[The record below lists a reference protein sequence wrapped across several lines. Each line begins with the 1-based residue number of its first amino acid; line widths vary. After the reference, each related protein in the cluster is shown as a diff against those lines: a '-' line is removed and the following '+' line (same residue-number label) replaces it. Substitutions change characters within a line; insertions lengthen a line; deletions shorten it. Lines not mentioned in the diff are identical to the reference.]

1 MRTGTY
7 FFKHIA
13 GIATLTAT
21 TFCTLYGQS
30 INLREVKSRLS
41 QPVVLLLENG
51 QQSSG
56 EINAW
61 DGETLS
67 LRTYIGGGSAS
78 MNYAADAIRD
88 ISFTGSE
95 YLPVLYKLEKNP
107 ARSDEA
113 FALFEAFYQQRG
125 RYLRYMDVGE
135 LGMFVRYARFCLT
148 HEKPLRAVAV
158 IEVIR
163 PYIKDD
169 ALLRSLDEATLMGF
183 FLGELYEEAEAQACQ
198 WIEST
203 GYDRSSALGW
213 QILAQLQFMRAAY
226 EDAMWTALNPIAF
239 ANNLPIEH
247 LGACYALAIS
257 AAAET
262 RHEAISER
270 LTKEMQARGFAWPA
284 KLAILAK
291 YNPLT
296 KDTSVSK
303 EQARPVVSSLVEPIQ
318 TPSPID
324 SEIALPTRLQSNTS
338 KP

>member
-1 MRTGTY
+1 MRIVAY
-7 FFKHIA
+7 FFKFIA
-13 GIATLTAT
+13 VIAALTAN
-21 TFCTLYGQS
+21 TFCTLNGQS
-30 INLREVKSRLS
+30 INLREVRNRLS

-51 QQSSG
+51 QQRSG

-67 LRTYIGGGSAS
+67 LRIDIAGGSAS
-78 MNYAADAIRD
+78 MNFAADAIRD
-88 ISFTGSE
+88 IGFTGSE

-107 ARSDEA
+107 SRSDEA
-113 FALFEAFYQQRG
+113 FALFEAFYQQRS
-125 RYLRYMDVGE
+125 RYLRYMDESE
-135 LGMFVRYARFCLT
+135 LGIFVRYARFCLA

-169 ALLRSLDEATLMGF
+169 ALLRSLNEATLMGF
-183 FLGELYEEAEAQACQ
+183 FLGELYEEAEAQARQ
-198 WIEST
+198 WIESA
-203 GYDRSSALGW
+203 GYDRSNALGW

-226 EDAMWTALNPIAF
+226 EDAMWTALNPVAF
-239 ANNLPIEH
+239 ANSLPIEH
-247 LGACYALAIS
+247 LGDCYALAIS
-257 AAAET
+257 AATET
-262 RHEAISER
+262 RHEAIAER
-270 LTKEMQARGFAWPA
+270 LTREMQARGFAWPS

-296 KDTSVSK
+296 KDSSVST
-303 EQARPVVSSLVEPIQ
+303 EQVGPAVSTLAEPLQ

-324 SEIALPTRLQSNTS
+324 SAIALPTRLQSNTS

>member
-1 MRTGTY
+1 MRFIAY
-7 FFKHIA
+7 FFKFIA
-13 GIATLTAT
+13 AIAALTAT
-21 TFCTLYGQS
+21 TFCTLNGQS
-30 INLREVKSRLS
+30 INLREVRSRLS

-51 QQSSG
+51 QQRSG

-67 LRTYIGGGSAS
+67 LRIDISGGSAS
-78 MNYAADAIRD
+78 MNFAADAIRD

-135 LGMFVRYARFCLT
+135 LGMFVRYARFCLA

-169 ALLRSLDEATLMGF
+169 ALLRSLDEASLMGF
-183 FLGELYEEAEAQACQ
+183 FLGELFEEAEAQARQ
-198 WIEST
+198 WIESA

-213 QILAQLQFMRAAY
+213 QILAQIQFMRAAY

-257 AAAET
+257 AATET
-262 RHEAISER
+262 RHEAIAER
-270 LTKEMQARGFAWPA
+270 LTREMQARGFAWPS

-296 KDTSVSK
+296 KDTSAST
-303 EQARPVVSSLVEPIQ
+303 EQAQPVVSSLADPIQ